1 MFARFRR
8 DEGGASAVE
17 FAIVSPVFLALLYGL
32 FQVGWALHCASSVR
46 YALEESA
53 RSVMLDENFSSGAV
67 EAMMRARLTDIANPE
82 IQVDLSTEEQTGVEL
97 VHLHAT
103 YVHEMVIP
111 FLPSYE
117 VTFNQQASVA
127 RPT

>member
-17 FAIVSPVFLALLYGL
+17 FAIVSPIFLALLYGV

-53 RSVMLDENFSSGAV
+53 RAVMLDENFSSGAV
-67 EAMMRARLTDIANPE
+67 EAKMRARLTAIANPA
-82 IQVDLSTEEQTGVEL
+82 IQVALSTEERTGMEL
-97 VHLHAT
+97 VHLNAT

-111 FLPSYE
+111 FLPPYE